1 MPLSRRIILSPP
13 HPDRWL
19 NAVFI
24 GAALVVAV
32 LLLAIVGTTL
42 QGTWPVLAEM
52 RVALFSIDWRPT
64 NGHFGMLAMLVAT
77 LAVSLLALLLA
88 APLAVALAA
97 WLNLYA
103 PGFIKNPLRALYEL
117 LAGIPSVVY
126 GLWGLVAL
134 VPLVNSLAP
143 PGASL
148 ITAALV
154 LALMILPYGLLL
166 ADSDFRQVPV
176 AQKQAAVAA
185 GLSPWGAFRCVYWPL
200 SRAAIYRG
208 MVLQFGRA
216 LGETMAVLMVAGNV
230 VQLPDSLFAPVRTLT
245 VNIALEM
252 GYASGDHRAALYL
265 SGLILLVITLLV
277 MALVRERG
285 HS

>member
-1 MPLSRRIILSPP
+1 MSPYP
-13 HPDRWL
+13 GDRWL
-19 NAVFI
+19 SATLI
-24 GAALVVAV
+24 GAALVVGA
-32 LLLAIVGTTL
+32 LLLGIVVTTWI
-42 QGTWPVLAEM
+42 GAWPVLTELDI
-52 RVALFSIDWRPT
+52 ALFSVDWRPT
-64 NGHFGMLAMLVAT
+64 FRHFGMLAMLVASLT
-77 LAVSLLALLLA
+77 VSLLALLLA

-103 PGFIKNPLRALYEL
+103 PGFIQSPLRALYEL
-117 LAGIPSVVY
+117 LAGIPSVIY
-126 GLWGLVAL
+126 GLWGLIAL
-134 VPLVNSLAP
+134 VPLVNQLAP

-166 ADSDFRQVPV
+166 TDSDFHQVPT

-200 SRAAIYRG
+200 CRTGVVRG

-230 VQLPDSLFAPVRTLT
+230 VQLPDSLFVPVRTLT
-245 VNIALEM
+245 ANIALEM

-265 SGLILLVITLLV
+265 SGVLLLAITLVV
-277 MALVRERG
+277 MRLATG
-285 HS
+285 HGRS

>member
-1 MPLSRRIILSPP
+1 MSLYPS
-13 HPDRWL
+13 DRWL
-19 NAVFI
+19 SAALFGAAVLVGALLLGIVVTTLI
-24 GAALVVAV
+24 GA
-32 LLLAIVGTTL
+32 
-42 QGTWPVLAEM
+42 WPVLAEID
-52 RVALFSIDWRPT
+52 VALFSVDWQPST
-64 NGHFGMLAMLVAT
+64 GHFGMLAMLVAT

-103 PGFIKNPLRALYEL
+103 PGVIQGPLRALYEL

-126 GLWGLVAL
+126 GLWGLIVL
-134 VPLVNSLAP
+134 VPLVNQIAP

-154 LALMILPYGLLL
+154 VALMILPYGLLL
-166 ADSDFRQVPV
+166 ADSDFRQVPT
-176 AQKQAAVAA
+176 AQKQAAIAT
-185 GLSPWGAFRCVYWPL
+185 GLSPWGTFRCVYWPL
-200 SRAAIYRG
+200 CRGGIGRG

-230 VQLPDSLFAPVRTLT
+230 VQLPTSLVAPVRTLT
-245 VNIALEM
+245 ANIALEM

-265 SGLILLVITLLV
+265 SGLLLLAIALGV
-277 MALVRERG
+277 MRLATGRG
-285 HS
+285 TP